1 MAVNFTVGGTDL
13 TLFFPRFQNM
23 LLARGNS
30 FIGHIDERINISNPY
45 PNSVNYFV
53 QYSLEHVNPAG
64 DTSSQ
69 HNWLD
74 LSSFCGAIVITDKTT
89 TGFRLRCR
97 GPGSGDYFSANIRI
111 LILYFP

>member
-13 TLFFPRFQNM
+13 ISFFPRFQNI
-23 LLARGNS
+23 LLQRGNNR
-30 FIGHIDERINISNPY
+30 IGHIDEIIPISNPY
-45 PNSVNYFV
+45 PNSVNYLV

-64 DTSSQ
+64 DTNQ

-74 LSSFCGAIVITDKTT
+74 LSDLCGAIVITDKTT
-89 TGFRLRCR
+89 TGFRLRSQ
-97 GPGSGDYFSANIRI
+97 GPGSSYNFSANIRI